1 MRGKEKKQKPM
12 IKHTIKYSLFLLS
25 LVIVFPACQ
34 SSRKKDGEEGGAK
47 KSSSGILSGELNVLV
62 DETILPV
69 VLEHKEL
76 FEASY
81 PNSSLNIIA
90 DNENMAIHRLI
101 NREADFAILTREL
114 SEKESESFERRSVKP
129 RVFSAAKEGLVFFS
143 NIGDSISQIS
153 PEDIHQLLRGQS
165 SGLLVSKLFFENI
178 NSSIFRQLKNIFD
191 IEKVSGSKVAEIK
204 GIDEMV
210 EQVLSTENSIGVVS
224 YDEMRTMLKSFSDI
238 EKIRILDIENSIGD
252 EADGVFYAPT
262 QSNFALEKYPFMR
275 DIYVLNYQPKMALGI
290 GWSSFIT
297 GDRGQRVFLK
307 AGMLPATMP
316 GREIIIRDRVE

>member
-1 MRGKEKKQKPM
+1 MM
-12 IKHTIKYSLFLLS
+12 KHTIKYALFLLS
-25 LVIVFPACQ
+25 AMVVFSACQ
-34 SSRKKDGEEGGAK
+34 SSRKKDGQEEDAK
-47 KSSSGILSGELNVLV
+47 KLSSGILSGELTVLV

-76 FEASY
+76 FEGSY
-81 PNSSLNIIA
+81 PNASLNIIA

-143 NIGDSISQIS
+143 NIQDSISQIS

-165 SGLLVSKLFFENI
+165 SGLFSKLFFENI

-191 IEKVSGSKVAEIK
+191 IEKVSGSKVVEIK

-210 EQVLSTENSIGVVS
+210 NQVLSTPNSIGVVS
-224 YDEMRTMLKSFSDI
+224 YDEMRTLLKSFSDI
-238 EKIRILDIENSIGD
+238 EKIRILDVENSMGE

-262 QSNFALEKYPFMR
+262 QSNFALEKYPFVR
-275 DIYVLNYQPKMALGI
+275 DIFVLNYQPKMALGI

-316 GREIIIRDRVE
+316 GRDIIIRDRVE